1 MPKKTRLTKEK
12 AEQAVQMLHEGIPAY
27 KVAQSVG
34 YAASTALHSPHVM
47 LENETFLE
55 AKSEFM
61 QLLEARHPQ
70 LKEKLADQIAEGLE
84 ANRAI
89 SAIVTGGKEKEAN
102 GTTTDFIEVPDHAT
116 RHKYVTTTLEL
127 YGELADKKNA
137 GGNNVFNIGVLVSLV
152 RQAEKERGLKP
163 I

>member
-1 MPKKTRLTKEK
+1 MPRKTKLTPEK
-12 AEQAVQMLHEGIPAY
+12 AAEAVQMIHEGIPVY
-27 KVAQSVG
+27 KVAQAVG
-34 YAASTALHSPHVM
+34 YSKSTGLKSPDI
-47 LENETFLE
+47 LTQNETFLE
-55 AKSEFM
+55 AKSEFL
-61 QLLEARHPQ
+61 QLLEARHPN
-70 LKEKLADQIAEGLE
+70 LKEKLADQIAEGLH